1 MLRDP
6 EGLEGRMIRE
16 LLGPSTGDIL
26 EVGCGDGRLTA
37 SMMDASDRLVGLDP
51 DRGSMEKARPL
62 SGDGVMLVLGSGE
75 SVPFAADIFDI
86 VVFSLSLHHQDPVR
100 ALEEARRVLKPGG
113 RILVLEPVEH
123 SLMTM
128 LFSLIHDES
137 EEYEKAEVA
146 IRASGL
152 REVRSHSLRTRWV
165 FEDFDEMSGY
175 LFGYFGFEVQPEKEK
190 AMADLLGERCTQ
202 RPLLIEDITRFW
214 LLEPG
219 PDEDQGQVP

>member
-6 EGLEGRMIRE
+6 EGIEAKTIRE

-37 SMMDASDRLVGLDP
+37 SMMDGSDRLVGLDP
-51 DRGSMEKARPL
+51 DHGSIDKARPL
-62 SGDGVMLVLGSGE
+62 AGDGVILILGSGE
-75 SVPFAADIFDI
+75 SIPLADDIFDI
-86 VVFSLSLHHQDPVR
+86 VVFSLSLPHQDPVK
-100 ALEEARRVLKPGG
+100 ALEEARRVMRRSGK
-113 RILVLEPVEH
+113 ILILEPVEH

-128 LFSLIHDES
+128 LYSLLEDES

-165 FEDFDEMSGY
+165 FDDFDEMSGY

-190 AMADLLGERCTQ
+190 AMADLLGERCKQ
-202 RPLLIEDITRFW
+202 KPLSIEDITRFW

-219 PDEDQGQVP
+219 PG